1 MQFCPSENFQVF
13 NCCLLPE
20 ESRCTACDIQATPR
34 RTASAGWS
42 ANRTVSWKYS
52 SDGSWYRC
60 LREWA
65 PSAPARRRSP
75 WCWTCPSGRG
85 AETRQTCPLPDYCL
99 YHQIGSQFRGRSSSS
114 SPTSGWVCLRSS
126 LHHPH
131 LLDLLVRHLPLALLL
146 PLLAI
151 IVKFATLGENSSSLW
166 WTWKARGQAL
176 KIKKSL
182 PATSFYDEQLLSDP

>member
-1 MQFCPSENFQVF
+1 MQFCSSENFQVF

-60 LREWA
+60 GREWA

-85 AETRQTCPLPDYCL
+85 AETRQTCLRPNYCL
-99 YHQIGSQFRGRSSSS
+99 YHQRKPIQGPTITIIIRLGMFEITS
-114 SPTSGWVCLRSS
+114 SPPSPAWPPCQAPAPCSAAASSCNHSQVCDPKRKQLSS
-126 LHHPH
+126 LMNLKSQRPG
-131 LLDLLVRHLPLALLL
+131 
-146 PLLAI
+146 I
-151 IVKFATLGENSSSLW
+151 EN
-166 WTWKARGQAL
+166 
-176 KIKKSL
+176 KKSL
-182 PATSFYDEQLLSDP
+182 PAISFYDEQLLSDP